1 MTPPFKICFECGC
14 DTYKAMDYDKL
25 QRENASISK
34 RLTEQAAI
42 FGVKKAE
49 AWLRQIKLEDAMKYL
64 QRKTKKQAEVITTL
78 ENKLKRLK
86 QQPYEKDREPDEVI
100 VRTYGG
106 QEEKI
111 Q

>member
-1 MTPPFKICFECGC
+1 MTPFKICSECGC

-34 RLTEQAAI
+34 RLTEQAAL

-64 QRKTKKQAEVITTL
+64 QRKTKRQSEAITKL
-78 ENKLKRLK
+78 EDKLKK
-86 QQPYEKDREPDEVI
+86 FGQQPYKENE
-100 VRTYGG
+100 
-106 QEEKI
+106 
-111 Q
+111 